1 MGDFMKIFEIL
12 GIPLGWLLW
21 AVYKLVKNYFVSIF
35 LFTLIVRLATFPF
48 SLKSQKSQAER
59 AKLAPR
65 LERIQKKYKGD
76 YKKIQEKQTALY
88 EKHGISQMGGCLP
101 MLIPM
106 VVLFGVIAVIYAPL
120 QHLARIPQEII
131 SVSTTAVTMQD
142 GETPET
148 HPDKVNAK
156 DMTGYYK
163 ELRMLLVLE
172 KGDNRANVEA
182 AIAALPEQDAASAA
196 GYVDQMVTMK
206 SDFKFFGDTLLDQPW
221 VKGSGFNSINIL
233 WLIPL
238 ISCATAFL
246 SSLITSRMMKTTQQ
260 QDGQPGQGCMTV
272 VTLVAMPLFSLYISF
287 TVPGAVGV
295 YWICSN
301 IIAVLQ
307 TVVMNKIYN
316 PAVIRAQAYE
326 EDAARRQ
333 QKAEDKKRLA
343 EARQREEAEARREAA
358 EKKAEAAAAKNA
370 PVKTAPTSKNPNKQR
385 RREETA
391 PEAADSDTSEPE
403 ASTETPDEE

>member
-1 MGDFMKIFEIL
+1 MKIFEIL

-21 AVYKLVKNYFVSIF
+21 AVYKLVKNYFASIF

-76 YKKIQEKQTALY
+76 YKKIQEKQNALF

-101 MLIPM
+101 MVVPM
-106 VVLFGVIAVIYAPL
+106 VVLFGVIAVIYSPL
-120 QHLARIPQEII
+120 QHLARIPQEI
-131 SVSTTAVTMQD
+131 VNASTAAVTMQE
-142 GETPET
+142 GETLET
-148 HPDKVNAK
+148 HPDKVISK

-172 KGDNRANVEA
+172 KGENRANVEA
-182 AIAALPEQDAASAA
+182 AIAALPDQDAVSA
-196 GYVDQMVTMK
+196 VEWTDQMVKMK
-206 SDFKFFGDTLLDQPW
+206 DDFKFFGNNTLLDQPW
-221 VKGSGFNSINIL
+221 VRGSGISSINML

-238 ISCATAFL
+238 VSCATAFL

-316 PAVIRAQAYE
+316 PAAIRAKAFE
-326 EDAARRQ
+326 EDTARRQ

-343 EARQREEAEARREAA
+343 EARQREETEARREAA
-358 EKKAEAAAAKNA
+358 EKKAGLAAEKNA
-370 PVKTAPTSKNPNKQR
+370 PVKIAPTSKNPNKQR
-385 RREETA
+385 RREETVAADAVNADTDA
-391 PEAADSDTSEPE
+391 PEI
-403 ASTETPDEE
+403 STEAPEID